1 MTTTDDLLA
10 TPDLGTGPLE
20 HRDRVDFRALRHE
33 RAERVFALMQSL
45 DLDACLFGREANARY
60 ATGVRRLWTSQ
71 TRRFLPSCILVR
83 SPRATH
89 LLSFSASYE
98 GMPEEM
104 GPDHYFPVTWNPMG
118 MMERIARYE
127 GMAGARRIGVDS
139 MTPLF
144 RDLLTHAFPKAELVA
159 IDGPLREVRSA
170 KLPGEITCIRVAAAI
185 AESALVAAIGRIRPG
200 VEHGALLGAY
210 LDRMSSLG
218 TSQFAQQGIFGAIG
232 PQGSLAWG
240 TSRGVVPEGAT
251 VACAGGALW
260 AGYEGSLA
268 RTWWSGPQ
276 APSADARSAASRWR
290 DTTGRVIDALRP
302 GASGT
307 EVLAA
312 FGDASDAD
320 ADVAARAVY
329 AVGLGYEAPVAA
341 PWLTADELAG
351 IEVRSGSVLAVRE
364 LTTEASCGFL
374 GEELVLV
381 RDGAPEVL
389 TTLGHG
395 PLLP

>member
-1 MTTTDDLLA
+1 MTDTDDLLA

-33 RAERVFALMQSL
+33 RAERVFALMESL
-45 DLDACLFGREANARY
+45 DLDACMFGREANARY

-71 TRRFLPSCILVR
+71 TRGFLPSCILVR
-83 SPRATH
+83 EPRASH

-98 GMPEEM
+98 GIPEEI

-118 MMERIARYE
+118 MMERIGRYE
-127 GMAGARRIGVDS
+127 GMATARRIGVDA

-144 RDLLTHAFPKAELVA
+144 RDLLSHAFPEAELVA
-159 IDGPLREVRSA
+159 VDGALREVRST
-170 KLPGEITCIRVAAAI
+170 KLPGELTCIRVATAI

-200 VEHGALLGAY
+200 VDHGVLLGAY
-210 LDRMSSLG
+210 LDRMASLG
-218 TSQFAQQGIFGAIG
+218 TSQFAQQGTFGAIG
-232 PQGSLAWG
+232 PEGALAWATARG
-240 TSRGVVPEGAT
+240 TLPDAAA

-276 APSADARSAASRWR
+276 PPSADARSAASRWR
-290 DTTGRVIDALRP
+290 DTTDRVIDALRP

-307 EVLAA
+307 DVLRA
-312 FGDASDAD
+312 FGDTSHAD
-320 ADVAARAVY
+320 TGARAVY

-341 PWLTADELAG
+341 PWLTADELARA
-351 IEVRSGSVLAVRE
+351 EVRAGTVLAVRE
-364 LTTEASCGFL
+364 LTTAASCGFL

-395 PLLP
+395 PLLS